1 MSALILFLIFLYL
14 AIGVPTPVNMMTQGF
29 AGMNLGMQP
38 ATTMVRPPTNIMMG
52 GMNMGMQP
60 GMTGNAMSMPPMG
73 GMPVNQ
79 GMMGMN
85 MNMGM
90 STAAMGMPGSMGTG
104 MGMNPAM
111 GQPKQ
116 DAFADFANFGK

>member
-1 MSALILFLIFLYL
+1 
-14 AIGVPTPVNMMTQGF
+14 MMTQGF

-38 ATTMVRPPTNIMMG
+38 SPAPVRPAINPMMG
-52 GMNMGMQP
+52 TMGMP
-60 GMTGNAMSMPPMG
+60 PTMGGGAMGVTPMG
-73 GMPVNQ
+73 GMAINQ

-90 STAAMGMPGSMGTG
+90 PGAVG
-104 MGMNPAM
+104 MGMGMSLPAM
-111 GQPKQ
+111 SINPGMAQQKH